1 MSQDWDELEALRES
15 LREHMA
21 EIKRLNDC
29 LVWEQHRA
37 EHIGTHGFGC
47 AEWGPRHY
55 ECLLRA
61 HKALKERTDRSADTG
76 KTSDV
81 SETNFGSM
89 AQGVDSTRTGH
100 IGDAD
105 KMVATLNKKE
115 TVEPVA
121 YVTGYRDGWCVIS
134 PVEHVVLPTG
144 MALYRSP
151 FKRKPLTDAE
161 IAIAAAD
168 IWGSML
174 IAPQSYRQFARAI
187 ERAHGIGGEE

>member
-29 LVWEQHRA
+29 LTWEQHRA
-37 EHIGTHGFGC
+37 EHVGTHGPGC

-61 HKALKERTDRSADTG
+61 HKALKERTNREDW
-76 KTSDV
+76 
-81 SETNFGSM
+81 
-89 AQGVDSTRTGH
+89 
-100 IGDAD
+100 
-105 KMVATLNKKE
+105 
-115 TVEPVA
+115 TVEPVTDCHKKEGGKLTPPLPQPVA
-121 YVTGYRDGWCVIS
+121 YIS
-134 PVEHVVLPTG
+134 DYHKGRCIIEPVDRNVLLPVG

-151 FKRKPLTDAE
+151 PKREPLHDMKVFDL
-161 IAIAAAD
+161 AD
-168 IWGSML
+168 GHL
-174 IAPQSYRQFARAI
+174 YDGGKNYGVLAFARAI